1 MKRVSDHNYETA
13 KKSSVSIII
22 NFIFNKNLQMK
33 NLISTRLA
41 IIIFAVIIAFFGANS
56 ILNARHMAAHVSTIL
71 PAGKW
76 MVYLSGAGF
85 LLAAVAFIIDR
96 YAKIA
101 GYLLAILLLIIVF
114 SVDVP
119 GIVNAHATAIKMLYI
134 TNMLK
139 DAALAMAAVL
149 IADISRER
157 TM

>member
-1 MKRVSDHNYETA
+1 
-13 KKSSVSIII
+13 
-22 NFIFNKNLQMK
+22 MK

-56 ILNARHMAAHVSTIL
+56 ILSARHMAANVPSFL
-71 PAGKW
+71 PAPKW
-76 MVYLSGAGF
+76 SVYLSGIGF
-85 LLAAVAFIIDR
+85 MLAAVAFIIDR

-101 GYLLAILLLIIVF
+101 GYLLSLLLLIIVF
-114 SVDVP
+114 SVDVS
-119 GIVNAHATAIKMLYI
+119 GIVHASSTPIKMLFV

-139 DAALAMAAVL
+139 DAALAMAAIL

>member
-1 MKRVSDHNYETA
+1 
-13 KKSSVSIII
+13 
-22 NFIFNKNLQMK
+22 MK

-41 IIIFAVIIAFFGANS
+41 IIIFAVIIGFFGANN
-56 ILNARHMAAHVSTIL
+56 ILNARHMVANVPSFL

-85 LLAAVAFIIDR
+85 LLAAAAFIIDR

-101 GYLLAILLLIIVF
+101 GYLLAVLLLIIVF

-119 GIVNAHATAIKMLYI
+119 GIVHARSTPIKMLFV

-157 TM
+157 TL